1 MSSEIPD
8 ASGQIL
14 EDLIQLVARS
24 RQQSHEYL
32 EKFGVTVPQSGVL
45 NALAESGNLPIGTL
59 ADKLLLK
66 TSTVSG
72 IVDRLERDGHVT
84 RIRGN
89 ADRRVVHVALTTS
102 GQELSQRL
110 PGSSFDKV
118 RRAIDR
124 LEPHE
129 AHDFLKLLRRI
140 LDYINQEDN
149 GVSETLTEF
158 TQKDAPGSSFPG
170 V

>member
-1 MSSEIPD
+1 MSSEIRD

-32 EKFGVTVPQSGVL
+32 ERFGVTVPQSGVL

-89 ADRRVVHVALTTS
+89 ADRRVVHVALTPA
-102 GQELSQRL
+102 GQALSRRL

-129 AHDFLKLLRRI
+129 AHAFLKLLRRI
-140 LDYINQEDN
+140 LDYINQEEN
-149 GVSETLTEF
+149 
-158 TQKDAPGSSFPG
+158 GSSKASA
-170 V
+170 